1 MAVYSARAMDGVS
14 EDFSGLPEYK
24 TRSERNAERVDRRFG
39 QRRNN
44 PYRGHR
50 TRIILVGG
58 FAVALVL
65 LALSL
70 VVLFAPTPYL
80 GTNYASIA
88 KSVGAA
94 SAHDCRPGGSGWVC
108 TKEVDGSAARY
119 EVKVDWAGCWDGR
132 LIGKPA
138 GSNGAQP
145 EISGCVSLMDHLTA
159 G

>member
-14 EDFSGLPEYK
+14 EDFSGLPDYK

-80 GTNYASIA
+80 GTNYSSIA

-119 EVKVDWAGCWDGR
+119 EVKVDWAGCWDGH